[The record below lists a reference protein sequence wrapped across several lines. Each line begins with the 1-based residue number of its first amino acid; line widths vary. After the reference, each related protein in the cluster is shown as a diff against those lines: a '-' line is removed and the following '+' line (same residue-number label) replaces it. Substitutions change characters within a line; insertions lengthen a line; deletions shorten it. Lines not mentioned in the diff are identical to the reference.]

1 MSDLFGDALA
11 RWVFQRSATLALA
24 AAEPVGPFVLPNAR
38 FFPDRFDGSPDAIG
52 RLFERTKQ
60 HVGLDDVDVE
70 LVLVDADAKSVTSA
84 CSSGGCST
92 SAKLAVLSGERV
104 VSKPEGGYVAKLASS
119 EAGHPV
125 VLTSALARA
134 VGGVFLLE
142 ADVARRFAPAERPKA
157 ADLAAT
163 MLGLGVLVANAA
175 GVETK
180 GCGGVKVHQ
189 TTALSLPESVLAL
202 AIAAARHPELAPER
216 VLVKELDGPAKGMID
231 AAMAYAAANA
241 DTVRRIGDT
250 PEAIERGDFVLRS
263 DQSWI
268 GSTILGR
275 LFGRRRAA
283 DPVDEL
289 ERELSRIARS

>member
-1 MSDLFGDALA
+1 
-11 RWVFQRSATLALA
+11 
-24 AAEPVGPFVLPNAR
+24 
-38 FFPDRFDGSPDAIG
+38 
-52 RLFERTKQ
+52 
-60 HVGLDDVDVE
+60 
-70 LVLVDADAKSVTSA
+70 
-84 CSSGGCST
+84 
-92 SAKLAVLSGERV
+92 
-104 VSKPEGGYVAKLASS
+104 
-119 EAGHPV
+119 
-125 VLTSALARA
+125 
-134 VGGVFLLE
+134 
-142 ADVARRFAPAERPKA
+142 
-157 ADLAAT
+157 
-163 MLGLGVLVANAA
+163 
-175 GVETK
+175 
-180 GCGGVKVHQ
+180 
-189 TTALSLPESVLAL
+189 LPESVLAL